1 MLGSVRM
8 RRDYDAGLLGGSGD
22 LDHMLRGVYVVG
34 RGNFVAVHVRR
45 ALHGHLLVRVGR
57 GGPCRFGLGRASVG
71 DGSGT
76 FDLDVVLFVVLS
88 PRVVRLEV
96 GRRVARYGDVG
107 RPFADSGQ
115 LGLAFLEYLPSGR
128 NYTYYRDGS
137 VGSQLRPEE
146 LTEAVF
152 ADASILHLPGM
163 LLELN
168 DSMRQ
173 SCFRAVE
180 LAKQNHVLF
189 SFDPNLRKEL
199 RNDAQMRQ
207 RMMQMLSMADVIE
220 PTLEEAR
227 IITGC
232 TAISDVL
239 RALHAAGPRLV
250 VLTRDKDGALFSFD
264 GQVLSAE
271 GIDVPVVDPTGAGD
285 TFAAALAC
293 CIEEN
298 VRMEDAISFCNCA
311 GTLVCTKRGAI
322 GMAIPTREQVLDM
335 MRLHPARLHMESL
348 QALYEK
354 EHKHEIA

>member
-1 MLGSVRM
+1 
-8 RRDYDAGLLGGSGD
+8 
-22 LDHMLRGVYVVG
+22 
-34 RGNFVAVHVRR
+34 
-45 ALHGHLLVRVGR
+45 
-57 GGPCRFGLGRASVG
+57 
-71 DGSGT
+71 
-76 FDLDVVLFVVLS
+76 
-88 PRVVRLEV
+88 
-96 GRRVARYGDVG
+96 
-107 RPFADSGQ
+107 
-115 LGLAFLEYLPSGR
+115 
-128 NYTYYRDGS
+128 
-137 VGSQLRPEE
+137 
-146 LTEAVF
+146 
-152 ADASILHLPGM
+152 M

-293 CIEEN
+293 CIEKMCGWRTPSPSATAPGRWYAPSA
-298 VRMEDAISFCNCA
+298 VPSAWRSPPVSRFW
-311 GTLVCTKRGAI
+311 T
-322 GMAIPTREQVLDM
+322 
-335 MRLHPARLHMESL
+335 
-348 QALYEK
+348 
-354 EHKHEIA
+354 

>member
-1 MLGSVRM
+1 MM
-8 RRDYDAGLLGGSGD
+8 RIKDLFPDASGSGRVLVLGELL
-22 LDHMLRGVYVVG
+22 LDFVPCDSDMRLSQPGTVLKTVSGSSGIYACAAAGFGLDCSFIGKVGSDPFSQLVLSAIASRGVRTDAVV
-34 RGNFVAVHVRR
+34 H
-45 ALHGHLLVRVGR
+45 
-57 GGPCRFGLGRASVG
+57 S
-71 DGSGT
+71 
-76 FDLDVVLFVVLS
+76 
-88 PRVVRLEV
+88 
-96 GRRVARYGDVG
+96 
-107 RPFADSGQ
+107 DSGQ

-146 LTEAVF
+146 LPETAF
-152 ADASILHLPGM
+152 TGASILHLPGM

-220 PTLEEAR
+220 PTLDEAR

-232 TAISDVL
+232 TEISDVL

-264 GQVLSAE
+264 GQILSAE

-298 VRMEDAISFCNCA
+298 MQMEDAIAFCNCA

-335 MRLHPARLHMESL
+335 MRSHPARLHAESL
-348 QALYEK
+348 QSLYEK

>member
-1 MLGSVRM
+1 MMRIKDLFPDASDSGRVLVLGELLLDFVPCDSDM
-8 RRDYDAGLLGGSGD
+8 RLSEPGAVLKTVSGSSGIYACAAAG
-22 LDHMLRGVYVVG
+22 
-34 RGNFVAVHVRR
+34 
-45 ALHGHLLVRVGR
+45 
-57 GGPCRFGLGRASVG
+57 FGLDCSFIGKVG
-71 DGSGT
+71 SDPFSQ
-76 FDLDVVLFVVLS
+76 LALS
-88 PRVVRLEV
+88 SIAAQGVRTDAVVRS
-96 GRRVARYGDVG
+96 DC
-107 RPFADSGQ
+107 GQ
-115 LGLAFLEYLPSGR
+115 LGLAFLEYLPTGR
-128 NYTYYRDGS
+128 NYAYYRDGS
-137 VGSQLRPEE
+137 IGSQLRPEE
-146 LTEAVF
+146 LPVAAF
-152 ADASILHLPGM
+152 AGASILHLPGM

-189 SFDPNLRKEL
+189 SFDPHLRKEL

-207 RMMQMLSMADVIE
+207 RMMQILSMADVIE
-220 PTLEEAR
+220 PTLDEAR

-232 TAISDVL
+232 TEISDVL

-264 GQVLSAE
+264 GQILSAE

-298 VRMEDAISFCNCA
+298 MQMEDAISFCNCA

-322 GMAIPTREQVLDM
+322 GMAIPTRAQVLDM
-335 MRLHPARLHMESL
+335 MRMHPARLHLDSL
-348 QALYEK
+348 QNLYEK
-354 EHKHEIA
+354 EHKHETT

>member
-1 MLGSVRM
+1 MAYDVVALGELLIDFTCVSA
-8 RRDYDAGLLGGSGD
+8 DADGYPTMAAHPGGAPANFLAAVTKFGGKTALLGKVGSDTFGR
-22 LDHMLRGVYVVG
+22 LLTGTLEKAGIETRGI
-34 RGNFVAVHVRR
+34 VA
-45 ALHGHLLVRVGR
+45 
-57 GGPCRFGLGRASVG
+57 S
-71 DGSGT
+71 S
-76 FDLDVVLFVVLS
+76 DVFTT
-88 PRVVRLEV
+88 
-96 GRRVARYGDVG
+96 
-107 RPFADSGQ
+107 
-115 LGLAFLEYLPSGR
+115 LAFVTLDEHGDREFAFSRKPGAD
-128 NYTYYRDGS
+128 T
-137 VGSQLRPEE
+137 QLRFSE
-146 LTEAVF
+146 
-152 ADASILHLPGM
+152 
-163 LLELN
+163 LELSLI
-168 DSMRQ
+168 DDTQAFHFGTLSLTDEPARATTY
-173 SCFRAVE
+173 RAVAY
-180 LAKQNHVLF
+180 AKTHGKLIT
-189 SFDPNLRKEL
+189 FDPNLRKEL

-232 TAISDVL
+232 TEISDVL

-264 GQVLSAE
+264 GQILSAE

-298 VRMEDAISFCNCA
+298 MQMEAAIAFCNCA